1 MEHDVGLMNT
11 TSANTPTT
19 RDALISFLKT
29 LPDDVT
35 LEDIMYHLYV
45 QEKILKGLNE
55 IRDGDVIE
63 DEDLDEIVE
72 TLS

>member
-1 MEHDVGLMNT
+1 MIT

-19 RDALISFLKT
+19 RDSVISFLKT

-63 DEDLDEIVE
+63 DDALDAIVE
-72 TLS
+72 SWSE